1 MELSKTLDILA
12 SEEILPI
19 GRLKWGSNFTFLV
32 RLGESKESNTLGIY
46 KPVRG
51 ERPLWDFPPNLAKR
65 ERCAWLMSRQLG
77 WELIPPTIIRDGP
90 FGEGSLQLFIDSK
103 PEKNYLNLS
112 AEEFEKHKQ
121 ELEMV
126 CALDVLINSTD
137 RKSGHI
143 LIDYSDKVWAIDN
156 ALSFHTDFKLRT
168 VIWDF
173 GGNKIPSHILKTF
186 KCLLDDGLDSE
197 IKELLEPSEISA
209 TLERTEW
216 LIDNQYF
223 PEDPGGYHSKPWPL

>member
-1 MELSKTLDILA
+1 MELSETLDFLA
-12 SEEILPI
+12 REEILPI

-32 RLGESKESNTLGIY
+32 RLGKSEESEILGIY
-46 KPVRG
+46 KPVKG
-51 ERPLWDFPPNLAKR
+51 ERPLWDFPSNLAKR

-90 FGEGSLQLFIDSK
+90 FGEGSLQLFVDSK

-112 AEEFEKHKQ
+112 AQEFERHKQ

-126 CALDVLINSTD
+126 CALDIVINSTD

-143 LIDYSDKVWAIDN
+143 LLDYSDRIWAIDN

-173 GGNKIPSHILKTF
+173 GGMKIPNHILKTL
-186 KCLLDDGLDSE
+186 KDLLDSGLDSE
-197 IKELLEPSEISA
+197 IEELLEPQEISA

-216 LIDNQYF
+216 LIECQHF
-223 PEDPGGYHSKPWPL
+223 PKDPGGYHSKPWPL